1 MVLTKNCEESKYKET
16 AQIYWQ
22 HKRKGHAAS
31 FAKAKPLFNLE
42 VSAEMSLLYRGLS

>member
-1 MVLTKNCEESKYKET
+1 MVLTKNCESKYKET

-22 HKRKGHAAS
+22 HKRESMQYHLQKQ
-31 FAKAKPLFNLE
+31 KPLFNLE